1 MIRVLIERFF
11 AEGMDEEL
19 RNAEMDARQQAMHIP
34 GYISGETL
42 RNQDDPQ
49 HNVVISTWRSV
60 EDWNA
65 WHASDARNS
74 VLQRLKPMLVQPE
87 KITVLEPL

>member
-11 AEGMDEEL
+11 EEDMDEEL
-19 RNAEMDARQQAMHIP
+19 RDLEMAARQQAMQLP

-42 RNQDDPQ
+42 KNRDNPQ
-49 HNVVISTWRSV
+49 HNVVISTWRTV
-60 EDWNA
+60 EEWNQ
-65 WHASDARNS
+65 WHASDARQS
-74 VLQRLKPMLVQPE
+74 ILEELRPILVEPE